1 MRGSMTCFTKTGF
14 PCFKTIAKRLPPVF
28 CSKNKTGTIIVPIHL
43 ESIMLNY
50 PILCALVQGIS
61 EAFPVSSSFHF
72 VLLSYWMN
80 QAIVPSKAMAASLH
94 SGSFLALC
102 LIFRQDIAALF
113 RGGLATI
120 FQKKNPS
127 GTLSDH
133 HNLLND
139 QAFFRTMVAAGLGL
153 TMGMIPL
160 YVCKK
165 WFFPTWNPSLTAMS
179 LISVVFALLLEYANR
194 WQHKREHVKPWQ
206 FLERHSLII
215 GCTQALAAGCS
226 GISRLGITLT
236 AGRFLGYSLDSTC
249 RYSFVMGIPIIGASV
264 AQSWPE
270 IVNMGFSTFAQTSF
284 LTFLCSW
291 PMIKVMLYLSKK
303 ESTLPFTLYR
313 VILGFLVLWLQMA
326 FF

>member
-1 MRGSMTCFTKTGF
+1 
-14 PCFKTIAKRLPPVF
+14 
-28 CSKNKTGTIIVPIHL
+28 
-43 ESIMLNY
+43 MLTY

-72 VLLSYWMN
+72 VLLSYGMN

-102 LIFRQDIAALF
+102 LIFRQDLWALF

-120 FQKKNPS
+120 FHRKYPS
-127 GTLSDH
+127 GTVLDH
-133 HNLLND
+133 QNL
-139 QAFFRTMVAAGLGL
+139 QKEWAFFMTMVAAGLGL
-153 TMGMIPL
+153 TSGMILL
-160 YVCKK
+160 YGCKK

-194 WQHKREHVKPWQ
+194 WQHKRAQQEPWQ
-206 FLERHSLII
+206 FSQRHSLII
-215 GCTQALAAGCS
+215 GFTQALAAGCS
-226 GISRLGITLT
+226 GVSRLGITLT
-236 AGRFLGYSLDSTC
+236 AGRFLGYSLNSAC

-270 IVNMGFSTFAQTSF
+270 IVNMGFLTFAQTSL

-291 PMIKVMLYLSKK
+291 PMIQFMLYLSKK

-313 VILGFLVLWLQMA
+313 VLLGFLVLWLQWTS
-326 FF
+326 F

>member
-1 MRGSMTCFTKTGF
+1 
-14 PCFKTIAKRLPPVF
+14 
-28 CSKNKTGTIIVPIHL
+28 
-43 ESIMLNY
+43 MLTY

-72 VLLSYWMN
+72 VLLSYGMN

-113 RGGLATI
+113 RGGWATI
-120 FQKKNPS
+120 FHQKNSSDTASNPDD
-127 GTLSDH
+127 LH
-133 HNLLND
+133 ND
-139 QAFFRTMVAAGLGL
+139 QAFFATMAFSGLGL
-153 TMGMIPL
+153 TMGMVLL
-160 YVCKK
+160 YGCKK

-179 LISVVFALLLEYANR
+179 LISVAFAVLLECANQ
-194 WQHKREHVKPWQ
+194 WQNRRMPAEPWQ
-206 FLERHSLII
+206 FSKWHSVII
-215 GCTQALAAGCS
+215 GFTQALAAGCS

-236 AGRFLGYSLDSTC
+236 AGRFLGYSLNSAC

-270 IVNMGFSTFAQTSF
+270 IMNMGFLTFAETSL

-291 PMIKVMLYLSKK
+291 PMIKFMLHLSKK

-313 VILGFLVLWLQMA
+313 ILLGLWVLWFQRMSI
-326 FF
+326 